1 MERKKKLLLIQSFL
15 LITGI
20 LVIFFSYTDRRGI
33 KEEKIISKEMQEK
46 VSKQFNAQTEND
58 NSDVFYNIEYSGL
71 DLEGNRYILKAE
83 QALKNKSNEEI
94 IILYDVE
101 TRFYFKDGTI
111 LKVFSDEGIYNNK
124 TLDMNFSKNVKGI
137 YEESEILAQ
146 KAEFSNSKSYLKVS
160 DNVKVTDIRGAMT
173 ADELIFDI
181 KKKTLNIASF
191 SDNKINANINL
202 KWKKV
207 LEF

>member
-20 LVIFFSYTDRRGI
+20 LVIFFSYTDRRVI

-46 VSKQFNAQTEND
+46 VSKQFYAQTEND

-83 QALKNKSNEEI
+83 QALKNRSNEEI

-202 KWKKV
+202 K
-207 LEF
+207 

>member
-202 KWKKV
+202 K
-207 LEF
+207 

>member
-83 QALKNKSNEEI
+83 QALKKKSNEEI

-101 TRFYFKDGTI
+101 TKFYFKDGTI

-202 KWKKV
+202 K
-207 LEF
+207 